1 MKQATVS
8 DLIKANKSLKLLK
21 SNDVSLTFPKLGD
34 LAKYS
39 LVIYSD
45 ASFANLTGYASQDA
59 SIVFLS
65 NAEGTATD
73 LWHSRKRVA
82 KSKPNAETLALL
94 DGIED
99 GIFIRQIV
107 CELLNGILLDV
118 IANVDCKKR
127 CDSVNL
133 YKS

>member
-65 NAEGTATD
+65 NAEGTATA
-73 LWHSRKRVA
+73 LSWHPRKLKRVA
-82 KSKPNAETLALL
+82 KSKPMLKPWHFLMALRTVSL
-94 DGIED
+94 SD
-99 GIFIRQIV
+99 
-107 CELLNGILLDV
+107 
-118 IANVDCKKR
+118 K
-127 CDSVNL
+127 
-133 YKS
+133 